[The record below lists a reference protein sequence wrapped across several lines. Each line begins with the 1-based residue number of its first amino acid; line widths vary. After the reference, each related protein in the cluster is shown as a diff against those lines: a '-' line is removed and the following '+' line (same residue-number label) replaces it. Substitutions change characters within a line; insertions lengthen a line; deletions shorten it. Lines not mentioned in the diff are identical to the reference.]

1 MLLRHF
7 RKEIEVSLGDI
18 KLLYEYFVDQYKKD
32 GITVTYSKFVC
43 KNLQMLVTPYQQIAD
58 GIYDESR
65 DPKYHEYGG
74 KFNALVKKYVDRDE
88 QGNPI
93 IVDNEPRITEM
104 IVEFQKEQTELDN
117 EYKDLIEKLNKKN
130 EINNKFL
137 SQRVKIKIYKLY
149 ENEMPNVVP
158 PFIVNL
164 LLEEKEGE

>member
-1 MLLRHF
+1 MVE
-7 RKEIEVSLGDI
+7 KEIEVSLGDI

-32 GITVTYSKFVC
+32 GITVKYSKFVC

-65 DPKYHEYGG
+65 DPKYHEYGC

>member
-1 MLLRHF
+1 
-7 RKEIEVSLGDI
+7 
-18 KLLYEYFVDQYKKD
+18 
-32 GITVTYSKFVC
+32 
-43 KNLQMLVTPYQQIAD
+43 MLVTPYQQIAD

>member
-1 MLLRHF
+1 MVE
-7 RKEIEVSLGDI
+7 KEIEVSLGDI

-164 LLEEKEGE
+164 LLEEKEG

>member
-1 MLLRHF
+1 MVE
-7 RKEIEVSLGDI
+7 KEIEVSLGDI

-104 IVEFQKEQTELDN
+104 IVEFQKEQTELDD

>member
-1 MLLRHF
+1 MVE
-7 RKEIEVSLGDI
+7 KEIEVSLGDI

>member
-1 MLLRHF
+1 MVE
-7 RKEIEVSLGDI
+7 KEIEVSLGDI

-58 GIYDESR
+58 GIYDETR

>member
-1 MLLRHF
+1 MVE
-7 RKEIEVSLGDI
+7 KEIEVSLGDI

-58 GIYDESR
+58 GIYDENR

-117 EYKDLIEKLNKKN
+117 EYKDLIEKLNKKI

-149 ENEMPNVVP
+149 ENEIPNVVP

>member
-1 MLLRHF
+1 MVE
-7 RKEIEVSLGDI
+7 KEIEVSLGDI

-65 DPKYHEYGG
+65 DPKYHEYGS

-137 SQRVKIKIYKLY
+137 SQRVKIKIYKLN

>member
-1 MLLRHF
+1 MVE
-7 RKEIEVSLGDI
+7 KEIEVSLGDI

-32 GITVTYSKFVC
+32 GITVTYSKFIC
-43 KNLQMLVTPYQQIAD
+43 KNLQMLVTPYQQISD
-58 GIYDESR
+58 GIYDENR

-88 QGNPI
+88 QGNPV

-117 EYKDLIEKLNKKN
+117 EYKDLIEKLDKKN
-130 EINNKFL
+130 EMNGKFL
-137 SQRVKIKIYKLY
+137 SQRVKIKIYKLD

-164 LLEEKEGE
+164 LLEEKEG

>member
-1 MLLRHF
+1 MVE
-7 RKEIEVSLGDI
+7 KEIEVSLGDI

-32 GITVTYSKFVC
+32 GITVTYSKFVS

>member
-1 MLLRHF
+1 MVE
-7 RKEIEVSLGDI
+7 KEIEVSLGDI

-117 EYKDLIEKLNKKN
+117 EYKDLIEELNIKN

>member
-1 MLLRHF
+1 MVE
-7 RKEIEVSLGDI
+7 KEIEVSLGDI

-149 ENEMPNVVP
+149 ENEIPNVVP

>member
-1 MLLRHF
+1 MVE
-7 RKEIEVSLGDI
+7 KEIEVSLGDI

-117 EYKDLIEKLNKKN
+117 EYKDLIEKLNKKI